1 LRTVLKR
8 ERGFET
14 LEESTY
20 LMFKFL
26 VSQHL
31 EIFSKSLFQKDNKD
45 LNSHSNFE
53 RYNQSLLKYTKEL
66 QEELLHKLRGV
77 EGASSLP

>member
-1 LRTVLKR
+1 MLKR
-8 ERGFET
+8 ERDFDT

-31 EIFSKSLFQKDNKD
+31 EIFSKSLFQKDNNG
-45 LNSHSNFE
+45 LNSHSNVE
-53 RYNQSLLKYTKEL
+53 RYKQSLLKYTKEL